1 MLLKFQVFISG
12 ILQSLKSV
20 KSLSKLTAQVKK
32 DLQYIEELPKNTQSK
47 QGTLIVKCDDI
58 GDFLVWQQ
66 VIPTI
71 VEKAERPIVFVGN
84 AAIKSLYQEY
94 FDFADEVIWI
104 KKQQWSDVNYRQQ
117 IYQKVNGLKVSTAL
131 TTLFTR
137 NLIMDDLV
145 VKAANARQSYAW
157 SIKHHAYFPKFE
169 LTDTLFTHPIKSID
183 KVKLEYFRNIEFINL
198 IFKSELP
205 YTLKPLF
212 PNFNKYNTLIVV
224 PVASAGSK
232 TWSKEYFASAIQ
244 QVLSDFDKCI
254 LIAGSNGVEAA
265 EYITHTV
272 NSPKII
278 NLVNQTKLHEAFAF
292 IGEARAL
299 LTLDTFTSHV
309 GVLTKT
315 DTVLVSNGTNWQR
328 FADYAPYVESN
339 FISLMPEHI
348 SLDHQKVKTKY
359 SSSEIQSIKVSQVVN
374 ALKSLKH

>member
-1 MLLKFQVFISG
+1 M
-12 ILQSLKSV
+12 
-20 KSLSKLTAQVKK
+20 KSLRKLTSQAKT
-32 DLQYIEELPKNTQSK
+32 DLQFIDDLPQNAQDK

-71 VEKAERPIVFVGN
+71 LEKAQKPIVFVGN
-84 AAIKSLYQEY
+84 AAIKSLYDEY
-94 FDFADEVIWI
+94 FDFADEVIWV
-104 KKQQWSDVNYRQQ
+104 KKQQWTDVNYRQQ
-117 IYQKVNGLKVSTAL
+117 LYQTVSKLNVSVAL

-137 NLIMDDLV
+137 NVIMDDLI
-145 VKAANARQSYAW
+145 VKAAKAHQSYAW
-157 SIKHHAYFPKFE
+157 SIQHHAYFPKFE
-169 LTDTLFTHPIKSID
+169 LADDLFTHPVKSND

-198 IFKSELP
+198 IYKTELP
-205 YTLKPLF
+205 YTFKPLF
-212 PNFNKYNTLIVV
+212 PNFKKYNTLIVV

-232 TWSKEYFASAIQ
+232 TWSKEHFASTIQ
-244 QVLSDFDKCI
+244 QVLNDFDKII
-254 LIAGSNGVEAA
+254 LLAGSNGVEAA
-265 EYITHTV
+265 EYIVNTV

-278 NLVNQTKLHEAFAF
+278 NLVNQTKLYEAFAF

-328 FADYAPYVESN
+328 FANYAPYVEST
-339 FISLMPEHI
+339 FISLMPEHVD
-348 SLDHQKVKTKY
+348 LDDQKVKTKY
-359 SSSEIQSIKVSQVVN
+359 SSKEIQTIKVSRVVY